1 MHVLI
6 CGAGPTGL
14 TAGVELARRGVDVTV
29 FEARD
34 APSSLS
40 RAVGINPESLH
51 RLGPSGVTEALLAE
65 GVTYTGLMLHRGSQP
80 WAALDFDAARPERFG
95 RRHMFG
101 LPQNRTEAILAAALA
116 RHGGR
121 LRRGCTVTGV
131 AQDADGVRL
140 TLDDGHTAQGDWLV
154 GADGTHSRVRE
165 AVGIGYPGHRL
176 PDVWSI
182 ADIDAPGWPHRDRV
196 ALSLLPEGRL
206 AAIVPLGGARLR
218 MISNTEDALAAE
230 PFGVSVAH
238 VHDTGQ
244 FRVALRMAERFR
256 EGRVLL
262 AGDAAHSHSPAGG
275 RGMNLGIADACDLAE
290 RLAEGG
296 IDGYSD
302 ARRAEDRHIIAG
314 AERMRRVVTAKS
326 RAARAATL
334 AGARLI
340 TALPPF
346 RARFAANFLYG

>member
-1 MHVLI
+1 MKVLI

-14 TAGVELARRGVDVTV
+14 TAGVELARRGIEVTV

-34 APSSLS
+34 APSPLS

-51 RLGPSGVTEALLAE
+51 RLEPSGVTEALLAE
-65 GVTYTGLMLHRGSQP
+65 GVTYRGLILHRGGRV
-80 WAALDFDAARPERFG
+80 WARLDFGAARPERFG
-95 RRHMFG
+95 RRYMFG
-101 LPQNRTEAILAAALA
+101 LPQDRTEAVLAAALA
-116 RHGGR
+116 RHGGT
-121 LRRGCTVTGV
+121 LRRGAEIVGM
-131 AQDADGVRL
+131 AQDPQGVRI
-140 TLDDGHTAQGDWLV
+140 TLKDGREERGDWLV
-154 GADGTHSRVRE
+154 GADGTRSLVRE
-165 AVGIGYPGHRL
+165 AAGIGYPGHRL

-196 ALSLLPEGRL
+196 ALSLLPEGRV
-206 AAIVPLGGARLR
+206 AAVVPLGGDRVR

-230 PFGVSVAH
+230 PFGVRVAH
-238 VHDTGQ
+238 LHDRGQ

-290 RLAEGG
+290 RLLGGG
-296 IDGYSD
+296 IDGYSE
-302 ARRAEDRHIIAG
+302 ARRAADRRIIAG
-314 AERMRRVVTAKS
+314 AERMRRVVTAKG
-326 RAARAATL
+326 RLARPATL
-334 AGARLI
+334 AAARLI
-340 TALPPF
+340 TALPPL